1 MSAMDIARR
10 RIAALN
16 GEQFTADL
24 LKPLNNASQILH
36 RLKENGEITIVG
48 HVRRK
53 GIKQQTLFREREILN
68 MDVLPNLCDVDNN
81 YRKIFPHWYTIP
93 DMTIL
98 GIRRNLIGL

>member
-16 GEQFTADL
+16 GEQFTTDL
-24 LKPLNNASQILH
+24 LKPLNNASQIPH

-53 GIKQQTLFREREILN
+53 GIKQQTLFREREIRIA
-68 MDVLPNLCDVDNN
+68 DDLPNLCDVDKN
-81 YRKIFPHWYTIP
+81 YRKMFPHWYTLP
-93 DMTIL
+93 DMVVL
-98 GIRRNLIGL
+98 RVRRNFMKL